1 MAKTRRWNLN
11 EVTGRHA
18 GTNLTESVMDLH
30 LGVKRADGAKVPVG
44 RFRLDLEDLSKQGF
58 VTQRGTGAA
67 RVFDVQIYREGNG
80 TFLLGVRRGQTTRL
94 DRFRVG

>member
-1 MAKTRRWNLN
+1 MRREL
-11 EVTGRHA
+11 
-18 GTNLTESVMDLH
+18 
-30 LGVKRADGAKVPVG
+30 ADGAKVPVG

-80 TFLLGVRRGQTTRL
+80 TFLLGVRRGETTRL
-94 DRFRVG
+94 DRFRVE